1 MAKTKAKPETWL
13 HKNER
18 LLKIAKWCR
27 DGYTNTQIAEKIG
40 ISYSTFAR
48 WYDLEVVP
56 EETDLPYRQ
65 VDFKG
70 TFADYLIYARE
81 ADDEVE
87 AALKKQATG
96 YWIEEQYLD
105 KKGKPKTVRRWI
117 PPSDKALAMWLK
129 NRRVTEWNKESES
142 ININAE
148 AQEAVAIDF
157 FIKQKVQVD
166 DLKDNKEQELNTDA
180 NNEQ

>member
-13 HKNER
+13 CKNER

-40 ISYSTFAR
+40 ISYRTFAR

-96 YWIEEQYLD
+96 YWVVEEYMD
-105 KKGKPKTVRRWI
+105 KKGKPKKVRRWI
-117 PPSDKALAMWLK
+117 PPSDKALALWLK
-129 NRRVTEWNKESES
+129 NRRVQDWNKENES
-142 ININAE
+142 VNVNLE
-148 AQEAVAIDF
+148 AQEQLASEF
-157 FIKQKVQVD
+157 FVKQKIQVD
-166 DLKDNKEQELNTDA
+166 ELQKQDDEEVLTDA
-180 NNEQ
+180 NNE